1 MRKSSQL
8 SVQSAGCDLIDF
20 QERLASD
27 MRRTVSDPVRRK
39 PGKMGGNAGGTNVK
53 VLIESSMKSDR
64 YNESSVVPFTTK
76 RRQSLLI
83 NWLAGILVPGAGV
96 DWSLPIYL
104 KPLCDMYSS
113 KYACLAFREA
123 ATLLRREAVA
133 SDVANQVAF
142 LASPESSFIVG
153 AGVDVNS
160 GMFFS

>member
-1 MRKSSQL
+1 
-8 SVQSAGCDLIDF
+8 
-20 QERLASD
+20 
-27 MRRTVSDPVRRK
+27 
-39 PGKMGGNAGGTNVK
+39 
-53 VLIESSMKSDR
+53 MKSDR
-64 YNESSVVPFTTK
+64 YNESSVAPFTTK

-104 KPLCDMYSS
+104 KPLCDMYFS
-113 KYACLAFREA
+113 KCACLAFREA

-153 AGVDVNS
+153 ASVDVNS